1 MRREK
6 RLAARLILKNARRL
20 RLELPGEASMPALLP
35 MRFGNIA
42 IVGRANVGK
51 STFLNAALGQPL
63 AIVSPLPQT
72 TRDALLG
79 IVTHGDAQ
87 LAFLDTPG
95 LHRAKTELGRR
106 MNATANEAARAADAV
121 LFVTD
126 PGRPQPRAREPAP
139 DPEDLELLK
148 RLPPKSRVIAAINK
162 VDLVK
167 NKERLL
173 PLLVGLSEARPLEAV
188 VPVTFRRQADVTRVL
203 DLLGPLVP
211 EGEPGYDEETLTDR
225 PSSYFARE
233 YVREA
238 VLESARGE
246 VPHAVAVSLDEYDEA
261 QKTVRIR
268 ATIHVEKVGQ
278 RKILVGSGGAKLK
291 EIGTRARK
299 RIEGLIERPVFLG
312 LFVRVT
318 PQWKSVPRQLAE
330 LGYGPSGRGD
340 KAERRRS

>member
-1 MRREK
+1 
-6 RLAARLILKNARRL
+6 
-20 RLELPGEASMPALLP
+20 MPALLP
-35 MRFGNIA
+35 MRFGTIA

-126 PGRPQPRAREPAP
+126 PGRAQPRGRETQP
-139 DPEDLELLK
+139 DPEDLELLR
-148 RLPPKSRVIAAINK
+148 RLPSEARVLAAINK

-167 NKERLL
+167 SKEKLL
-173 PLLVGLSEARPLEAV
+173 PLLVGLSSARPLEAV
-188 VPVTFRRQADVTRVL
+188 VPVSFRKQADVARVL

-211 EGEPGYDEETLTDR
+211 EGAPGYDDDALTDR

-261 QKTVRIR
+261 QKTVRIS

-299 RIEGLIERPVFLG
+299 RIEGLIGRPVFLG

-318 PQWKSVPRQLAE
+318 PRWKSMPRQLAE
-330 LGYGPSGRGD
+330 LGYGPSGRG
-340 KAERRRS
+340 ERVEKRRS

>member
-1 MRREK
+1 
-6 RLAARLILKNARRL
+6 
-20 RLELPGEASMPALLP
+20 MPALPP
-35 MRFGNIA
+35 MRFGTIA

-126 PGRPQPRAREPAP
+126 PGRPTGTPRDAAEPDRE
-139 DPEDLELLK
+139 DMDLLK
-148 RLPPKSRVIAAINK
+148 RLPSKSRVVAAINK

-167 NKERLL
+167 SKEKLL
-173 PLLVGLSEARPLEAV
+173 PLLVGLSNVRELEAV
-188 VPVTFRRQADVTRVL
+188 VPVSFRKLADVKRVL

-211 EGEPGYDEETLTDR
+211 EGPPGYDGDTLTDR

-261 QKTVRIR
+261 DKTVRIR
-268 ATIHVEKVGQ
+268 ATIHVEKIGQ
-278 RKILVGSGGAKLK
+278 RKILVGRGGEKLK

-318 PQWKSVPRQLAE
+318 PRWKSMPRQLAE
-330 LGYGPSGRGD
+330 LGYGPSGRGER
-340 KAERRRS
+340 AERGRS

>member
-1 MRREK
+1 
-6 RLAARLILKNARRL
+6 
-20 RLELPGEASMPALLP
+20 
-35 MRFGNIA
+35 MRFGTIA

-79 IVTHGDAQ
+79 VVTHGDAQ

-126 PGRPQPRAREPAP
+126 TGRPSGRSQDAVTP
-139 DPEDLELLK
+139 DPQDLELLQ
-148 RLPPKSRVIAAINK
+148 RLPSKARVVAAVNK

-167 NKERLL
+167 AKEKML
-173 PLLVGLSEARPLEAV
+173 PLLVGLSDARELEAV
-188 VPVTFRRQADVTRVL
+188 VPVSFRKQADVKRVL
-203 DLLGPLVP
+203 DLLAPLLP
-211 EGEPGYDEETLTDR
+211 EGAPGYEEDTLTDR

-238 VLESARGE
+238 VLSSARGE

-261 QKTVRIR
+261 GKTVRIQ

-278 RKILVGSGGAKLK
+278 RKILVGHGGEKLK

-299 RIEGLIERPVFLG
+299 RIEALIERPVFLG

-318 PQWKSVPRQLAE
+318 PRWKSMPRQLAE
-330 LGYGPSGRGD
+330 LGYGPSGRGER
-340 KAERRRS
+340 AEKEGR